1 MHLLMCLFCQVKKA
15 YFIDSNYSEFWNH
28 GLKEVTLESIM
39 RTSTRASP
47 KAFGSRV
54 VMDIKQSHNVE
65 NFMLCLY
72 WWLLCRWSP
81 NPECVICVICV
92 MCVIYVIC
100 VMYVICVICMTCV
113 IGDLCDLCDL

>member
-28 GLKEVTLESIM
+28 GLKRVTYDSIM

-54 VMDIKQSHNVE
+54 VMDIKQPHNVE

-81 NPECVICVICV
+81 NPERVICVICV
-92 MCVIYVIC
+92 
-100 VMYVICVICMTCV
+100 T
-113 IGDLCDLCDL
+113 GDLCDW